1 MKANFEQL
9 KIISDIINSGNEKK
23 AREELIK
30 ILETEDKPYSKLLN
44 HLLREVGLY
53 PYLEYESSSWYDRVV
68 CELFKT
74 NIGAGEEKILH
85 REQGAVLKELLNG
98 KDVVLSAPTSFGKS
112 FIIDALIVA
121 KQPNIVV
128 IIVPTIALMDEAR
141 RRLTNKFSNDYKII
155 TTPEED
161 ITEKVIFIF
170 PQERLFSYLQK
181 LDHID
186 LFIVDEFYKV
196 SKAFDSER
204 SDILLNAIMRGSKI
218 AKQRYFLCPNIDNV
232 EASPFLENALF
243 ISKLDF
249 NTVFTNIIDYSNGI
263 IGKDEEKNK
272 MKIPILKKIISEKQQ
287 DKTLIYAGSFSAI
300 NTVSTVLLETLEN
313 KKNDD
318 LTQFSEWLKQ
328 NYSSDF
334 LLSDL
339 VVKGIG
345 IHNGR
350 LHRSLTQIETNLF
363 SNNNPLQVM
372 VSTSSL
378 IEGVNTSAS
387 NVIMWKRI
395 NGRNPLKYMDFKNLL
410 GRSGRMFKHFVGN
423 VYLLEPPIPDE
434 KIQLELAFTDD
445 VQGDIDTSEYEDYLT
460 DKDIKNIRQK
470 QADLSQILGEEKL
483 KELLD
488 NHVIQSS
495 NWNCLLSIA
504 KSMNDNPDDWS
515 YLKSLN
521 SPNNNSWRQPIV
533 NILFATE
540 LLKSSRIDYYKLADF
555 IILLSSNWNTPLSRV
570 LSNMKTIGISVD
582 DYFDYERKVSFY
594 LATIIHDI
602 NELQKIII
610 PNMHCDISSFSA
622 KLTYAFLPPNVY
634 YLEEYGLPR
643 MISKKIQDS
652 KVINLEDET
661 KKMSDVIYEFL
672 NIGYNSLI
680 QIVKDLDAFDKKILK
695 WFYDGIEMKTLEE
708 L

>member
-1 MKANFEQL
+1 MNASYEKL
-9 KIISDIINSGNEKK
+9 KSISDLINSKNEKK
-23 AREELIK
+23 AREELIAL
-30 ILETEDKPYSKLLN
+30 LEHEDKPYSKLLN

-53 PYLEYESSSWYDRVV
+53 PYIDYDEASWYDKII

-74 NIGAGEEKILH
+74 NIGAEENKILH
-85 REQGAVLKELLNG
+85 REQGAVLKELLSG

-112 FIIDALIVA
+112 FIIDALIA
-121 KQPNIVV
+121 EKQPNIVV
-128 IIVPTIALMDEAR
+128 IIVPTIALMDEVR
-141 RRLTNKFSNDYKII
+141 RRLSNKFSTTYKII

-161 ITEKVIFIF
+161 ITEKVILVF

-204 SDILLNAIMRGSKI
+204 SDTLLNAIMRGSKI
-218 AKQRYFLCPNIDNV
+218 SKQRYFLCPNIDKIK
-232 EASPFLENALF
+232 ESSFLKDALF

-249 NTVFTNIIDYSNGI
+249 NTVVTNVINFSHGI
-263 IGKDEEKNK
+263 VGKDEEKNRK
-272 MKIPILKKIISEKQQ
+272 KIPLLKKIVSKIGQ
-287 DKTLIYAGSFSAI
+287 DKTLIYAGSFPAI
-300 NTVSTVLLETLEN
+300 NTVCNVLNETLETIE
-313 KKNDD
+313 NDD
-318 LTQFSEWLKQ
+318 LKQFSVWLKH
-328 NYSSDF
+328 NYSQDF
-334 LLSDL
+334 ILSDMVL
-339 VVKGIG
+339 KGIG

-363 SNNNPLQVM
+363 AEENPLQFI

-387 NVIMWKRI
+387 NVVMWKRI
-395 NGRNPLKYMDFKNLL
+395 NGNGKLKFMDYKNFL

-423 VYLLEPPIPDE
+423 VYLLEPPIQDE

-445 VQGDIDTSEYEDYLT
+445 VQGDIDTSEYEDFLS

-470 QADLSQILGEEKL
+470 QTDLSQILGEEKV

-504 KSMNDNPDDWS
+504 KSMDENPDDWI
-515 YLKSLN
+515 YLKLLN
-521 SPNNNSWRQPIV
+521 SSNADNWKQPIV
-533 NILFATE
+533 NILFTTE
-540 LLKSSRIDYYKLADF
+540 LFKASRIDYRDLADF
-555 IILLSSNWNTPLSRV
+555 IILLSSNWNMPLSEL
-570 LSNMKTIGISVD
+570 LSKMKNKGISVD
-582 DYFDYERKVSFY
+582 NYFDYERKVSFY

-610 PNMHCDISSFSA
+610 PNMHCDISTFSA
-622 KLTYAFLPPNVY
+622 KLSYAFLPPNVY

-643 MISKKIQDS
+643 MISRKIQNS
-652 KVINLEDET
+652 GIVNLEDDK
-661 KKMSDVIYEFL
+661 KKMADVLKGF
-672 NIGYNSLI
+672 
-680 QIVKDLDAFDKKILK
+680 LDAGNDTIIKRVPNLDEFDKKIIK
-695 WFYDGIEMKTLEE
+695 WFYDGIMKK
-708 L
+708 

>member
-1 MKANFEQL
+1 MKATFDQL
-9 KIISDIINSGNEKK
+9 KEISILIDSNKEKK

-30 ILETEDKPYSKLLN
+30 ILETEERPYSKLLN

-53 PYLEYESSSWYDRVV
+53 PYIDYDNASWYDKIV

-74 NIGAGEEKILH
+74 DIGAGEDRVLH
-85 REQGAVLKELLNG
+85 REQGDVLKELLNG

-112 FIIDALIVA
+112 FIIDALIAA
-121 KQPNIVV
+121 KQPNIVI

-141 RRLTNKFSNDYKII
+141 RRLTNKFSNTYKII

-161 ITEKVIFIF
+161 IIEKVILIF
-170 PQERLFSYLQK
+170 PQERLFSYLPK
-181 LDHID
+181 LNHID

-218 AKQRYFLCPNIDNV
+218 ARQRYFLCPNIDEV
-232 EASPFLENALF
+232 KDSPFLENAIF
-243 ISKLDF
+243 VSKLDF
-249 NTVFTNIIDYSNGI
+249 NTVVTNIIDLSQDITGR
-263 IGKDEEKNK
+263 GDEEKNK
-272 MKIPILKKIISEKQQ
+272 KKIPILKKIIIEKPE
-287 DKTLIYAGSFSAI
+287 DKTLIYAGSFPAI
-300 NTVSTVLLETLEN
+300 NTVSTALLETLEN

-334 LLSDL
+334 ILSDL
-339 VVKGIG
+339 VIKGIG

-363 SNNNPLQVM
+363 SDNNPLQII

-387 NVIMWKRI
+387 NVIMWKRV
-395 NGRNPLKYMDFKNLL
+395 NGKSPLKYMDYKNLL

-423 VYLLEPPIPDE
+423 VYLLEPPIQDE

-445 VQGDIDTSEYEDYLT
+445 VQGDIDTSEYEDYLS

-470 QADLSQILGEEKL
+470 QSDLSKILGEEKL

-504 KSMNDNPDDWS
+504 KSMNENPDDWT
-515 YLKSLN
+515 YLKLLN
-521 SPNNNSWRQPIV
+521 SSNVYSWKQAIV
-533 NILFATE
+533 NILFTTE
-540 LLKSSRIDYYKLADF
+540 LFKASRIDYYVLADF
-555 IILLSSNWNTPLSRV
+555 IILLSSNWNVPLSR
-570 LSNMKTIGISVD
+570 LLTSMRAYGITVD
-582 DYFDYERKVSFY
+582 NYFDYERKVSFY

-610 PNMHCDISSFSA
+610 PQMHCDISSFST

-643 MISKKIQDS
+643 MISRKIHNSSCID
-652 KVINLEDET
+652 LENDT
-661 KKMSDVIYEFL
+661 KKMSDVLKEFID
-672 NIGYNSLI
+672 IGYDLLI
-680 QIVKDLDAFDKKILK
+680 QSVSDLDDFDKTIIK
-695 WFYDGIEMKTLEE
+695 WFYEGIKRK
-708 L
+708 

>member
-1 MKANFEQL
+1 MKATFEQL
-9 KIISDIINSGNEKK
+9 RDISILIDSKNEKK

-53 PYLEYESSSWYDRVV
+53 PYLEYETSSWYDKVI

-74 NIGAGEEKILH
+74 DIGSGEEKILH
-85 REQGAVLKELLNG
+85 REQGAVLKELLSG

-112 FIIDALIVA
+112 FIIDALISA

-161 ITEKVIFIF
+161 IAEKVIFIF

-181 LDHID
+181 LEHID

-232 EASPFLENALF
+232 KDSPFLEKASF

-249 NTVFTNIIDYSNGI
+249 NTVVTKIIDLSKGI
-263 IGKDEEKNK
+263 VGKDEEKNK
-272 MKIPILKKIISEKQQ
+272 KKIPILKRIVLEKSE

-300 NTVSTVLLETLEN
+300 NTVSTALLETLEN
-313 KKNDD
+313 KREYV
-318 LTQFSEWLKQ
+318 LIQFSEWLKQ

-339 VVKGIG
+339 VIKGIG

-363 SNNNPLQVM
+363 TDNNPLQFI

-395 NGRNPLKYMDFKNLL
+395 NGKNPLKYMDFKNLL

-423 VYLLEPPIPDE
+423 VYLLEPAIPDE

-445 VQGDIDTSEYEDYLT
+445 VQGDIDTSEYEDYLS

-483 KELLD
+483 KELLE

-495 NWNCLLSIA
+495 NWNTLLSIA
-504 KSMNDNPDDWS
+504 KSMYENPTGWS
-515 YLKSLN
+515 YLKLLN
-521 SPNNNSWRQPIV
+521 SYNSDDWKQPLK
-533 NILFATE
+533 NILFTTE
-540 LLKSSRIDYYKLADF
+540 LFKSSRIDYKILADF
-555 IILLSSNWNTPLSRV
+555 IILLSLNWNMPLSRL
-570 LSNMKTIGISVD
+570 LSKMKTKGISVD
-582 DYFDYERKVSFY
+582 NYFDYERKVSFY

-610 PNMHCDISSFSA
+610 PNMYCDISSFSA

-643 MISKKIQDS
+643 MISRKIQNS
-652 KVINLEDET
+652 GITNLEDDK
-661 KKMSDVIYEFL
+661 KKMSEVLKEFL
-672 NIGYNSLI
+672 DIGYDTII
-680 QIVKDLDAFDKKILK
+680 QRVTDLDEFDKKIIK
-695 WFYDGIEMKTLEE
+695 WFYDGIMKK
-708 L
+708 

>member
-1 MKANFEQL
+1 MKASFEQL
-9 KIISDIINSGNEKK
+9 RTISDLINSGYEQR

-30 ILETEDKPYSKLLN
+30 LLENEEKPYSKLLN

-53 PYLEYESSSWYDRVV
+53 PYIEYESSSWYDKII
-68 CELFKT
+68 CELYKT
-74 NIGAGEEKILH
+74 DIGAGDIKVLH
-85 REQGAVLKELLNG
+85 REQGAVLRELLSG

-112 FIIDALIVA
+112 FIIDALIA
-121 KQPNIVV
+121 AHEPNIVV

-141 RRLTNKFSNDYKII
+141 RRLTNKFSKNYKII
-155 TTPEED
+155 TTPEEE
-161 ITEKVIFIF
+161 ITEKVILIF

-218 AKQRYFLCPNIDNV
+218 AKQRYFLCPNIDKIKD
-232 EASPFLENALF
+232 SLFLKDAVF

-249 NTVFTNIIDYSNGI
+249 NTVVTNVINLSNGI

-272 MKIPILKKIISEKQQ
+272 KKIPLLKKIISNIGQ
-287 DKTLIYAGSFSAI
+287 DKTLIYAGSFPAI
-300 NTVSTVLLETLEN
+300 NTVCNVLNESLDVKEN
-313 KKNDD
+313 VELK
-318 LTQFSEWLKQ
+318 QFSVWLKH
-328 NYSSDF
+328 NYSPDF
-334 LLSDL
+334 ILSDIVL
-339 VVKGIG
+339 KGVG

-363 SNNNPLQVM
+363 TEENPLQFI

-387 NVIMWKRI
+387 NVVMWKRI
-395 NGRNPLKYMDFKNLL
+395 NGNGNLKFMDYKNLL

-423 VYLLEPPIPDE
+423 VYLLEPPITDE
-434 KIQLELAFTDD
+434 KIQLELAFTDEI
-445 VQGDIDTSEYEDYLT
+445 QGDIDTSEYEEYLS

-470 QADLSQILGEEKL
+470 QLDLSQIIGEEKL
-483 KELLD
+483 RELLSK
-488 NHVIQSS
+488 HIIQSS

-504 KSMNDNPDDWS
+504 KSMKDNPEDWT
-515 YLKSLN
+515 YLKLLN
-521 SPNNNSWRQPIV
+521 SSNIDNWKQPIV
-533 NILFATE
+533 NILFTTE
-540 LLKSSRIDYYKLADF
+540 LFKTTRIDYYVLSDF
-555 IILLSSNWNTPLSRV
+555 IILLSANWNTSLSIL
-570 LSNMKTIGISVD
+570 LSKMKLKGISVD
-582 DYFDYERKVSFY
+582 NYFDYERKVSFY

-610 PNMHCDISSFSA
+610 PQMHCDISSFSA
-622 KLTYAFLPPNVY
+622 RLTYAFLPPNIY

-643 MISKKIQDS
+643 MISRKIQDS
-652 KVINLEDET
+652 GIINLEEES
-661 KKMSDVIYEFL
+661 KKMSDIIKEFL
-672 NIGYNSLI
+672 KIGYDVLI
-680 QIVKDLDAFDKKILK
+680 QRVSSLDEFDKKILQ
-695 WFYDGIEMKTLEE
+695 WFYDGIAS
-708 L
+708 

>member
-1 MKANFEQL
+1 MKASFEQL
-9 KIISDIINSGNEKK
+9 KEISTLIDSKNEKK

-30 ILETEDKPYSKLLN
+30 ILETEEKPYSKLLN

-53 PYLEYESSSWYDRVV
+53 PYLEYESSSWYDKVV

-74 NIGAGEEKILH
+74 DVGSGDERILH

-112 FIIDALIVA
+112 FIIDALISA
-121 KQPNIVV
+121 KNPEIVV

-141 RRLTNKFSNDYKII
+141 RRLTNKFSTDYKII

-161 ITEKVIFIF
+161 IVGKVILIF

-218 AKQRYFLCPNIDNV
+218 AKQRYFLCPNIDKIKD
-232 EASPFLENALF
+232 SLFLKDAVF

-249 NTVFTNIIDYSNGI
+249 NTVVTNVINLSKGI
-263 IGKDEEKNK
+263 SGKDEEKNK
-272 MKIPILKKIISEKQQ
+272 KKIPLLKEIVSNIGK
-287 DKTLIYAGSFSAI
+287 DKTLIYAGSFPAI
-300 NTVSTVLLETLEN
+300 NTVCNVLTETLET
-313 KKNDD
+313 KENDE
-318 LTQFSEWLKQ
+318 LKQFSVWLKQ
-328 NYSSDF
+328 NYSQDF
-334 LLSDL
+334 ILSDIVL
-339 VVKGIG
+339 KGVG

-363 SNNNPLQVM
+363 TEENPLQFI

-387 NVIMWKRI
+387 NVVMWKRL
-395 NGRNPLKYMDFKNLL
+395 NGNGNLKFMDYKNLL

-423 VYLLEPPIPDE
+423 VYLLEPPITDE
-434 KIQLELAFTDD
+434 KIQLELAFTDEI
-445 VQGDIDTSEYEDYLT
+445 QGDIDTSEYEEYLS

-470 QADLSQILGEEKL
+470 QLDLSQIIGEAKL
-483 KELLD
+483 RDLLN
-488 NHVIQSS
+488 NHIIQSS

-504 KSMNDNPDDWS
+504 KSMKENPENWT
-515 YLKSLN
+515 YLKLLN
-521 SPNNNSWRQPIV
+521 SSNIDNWKQPIV

-540 LLKSSRIDYYKLADF
+540 MFKAARIDYYILSDF
-555 IILLSSNWNTPLSRV
+555 IILLSENWNTPLSIL
-570 LSNMKTIGISVD
+570 LSKMKLKDISVD
-582 DYFDYERKVSFY
+582 NYFDYERKVSFY

-610 PNMHCDISSFSA
+610 PQMHCDISSFSA
-622 KLTYAFLPPNVY
+622 RLTYAFLPPNIY

-643 MISKKIQDS
+643 MISRKIQDS
-652 KVINLEDET
+652 GIINLEEET
-661 KKMSDVIYEFL
+661 KKMSDIIKEFL
-672 NIGYNSLI
+672 TVGYDVLVQRVSSL
-680 QIVKDLDAFDKKILK
+680 DEFDKKIIG
-695 WFYDGIEMKTLEE
+695 WFYEGITIKKY
-708 L
+708 